1 MFSKVFL
8 KKQTFA
14 SLQIAGTPASFECEF
29 LNRVLQPSSCL
40 CCVVVT
46 VETAEIL
53 ILSSY
58 DFF

>member
-14 SLQIAGTPASFECEF
+14 LLQIVDTSASFQCEF
-29 LNRVLQPSSCL
+29 LNGMLQPSSCL

-46 VETAEIL
+46 VEMAEIV
-53 ILSSY
+53 IFS
-58 DFF
+58 

>member
-14 SLQIAGTPASFECEF
+14 SLLSVDTSASFQCEF
-29 LNRVLQPSSCL
+29 LNGVLQPTSCL

-46 VETAEIL
+46 VKTAEIV
-53 ILSSY
+53 ILS
-58 DFF
+58 